1 MRGSRLRKIKQS
13 FLAVGL
19 ALPLA
24 FPTTT
29 HAQTPAG
36 GEPIRVGIV
45 SFLTGPAAVPFGVPG
60 RNSAELMIDAINN
73 GTLPAPYNKGVGF
86 GGTRLEARYVDEAGS
101 VANQVTEYRNLVQR
115 DGVKAVVGYVSSGN
129 CLAVAP
135 VAEEMKTITVL
146 YDCGTPRIFEE
157 RDYTYVFR
165 VTPTATMDS
174 VGAARYAID
183 KKGQLSSFS
192 GLNQNYA
199 WGQDS
204 WRDFVLAM
212 KSLSPK
218 ATIDRELFPKFLAG
232 EYGAEIT
239 SLLTSQ
245 AELIH
250 TSFYGGDLESFVA
263 QSGGRGLMQRKTMI
277 MSCGESA
284 MFRLGNRMPDGT
296 IIGGRGPHGVLA
308 RDSELNKWFQKAY
321 QERYGGP
328 PTYPSYHMA
337 QSILGLKSAWDKA
350 AAAKNG
356 QPTPEEISAAF
367 AGQEFEGVSTRI
379 SMARAKGHQGIS
391 ETAYGTFRYNK
402 EANRPEV
409 VDVVRYPAECV
420 NAPDGMTSQAWL
432 EGGMQG
438 AKCQ

>member
-1 MRGSRLRKIKQS
+1 MGLNKFTGGSLS
-13 FLAVGL
+13 VLGVGAAL
-19 ALPLA
+19 ALMLSA
-24 FPTTT
+24 SAN
-29 HAQTPAG
+29 AQTAASGDPV
-36 GEPIRVGIV
+36 RVGIV

-60 RNSAELMIDAINN
+60 RNAAELIIDAINE
-73 GTLPAPYNKGVGF
+73 GTLPAPYNEAGL
-86 GGTRLEARYVDEAGS
+86 GGAPIEARYIDEAGS
-101 VANQVTEYRNLVQR
+101 TANQVTEYRNLVQR
-115 DGVKAVVGYVSSGN
+115 DGVNAVVGYVSSGN

-157 RDYTYVFR
+157 RDYNYVFR

-174 VGAARYAID
+174 VGAARYVID
-183 KKGQLSSFS
+183 KGDVPSFS

-212 KSLSPK
+212 KTLAPE

-250 TSFYGGDLESFVA
+250 SSFYGGDLESFVA
-263 QSGGRGLMQRKTMI
+263 QATGRGLFQRKTTI

-296 IIGGRGPHGVLA
+296 VIGGRGPHGVLA
-308 RDSELNKWFQKAY
+308 RESELNTWFQKAY
-321 QERYGGP
+321 TERFGSP

-337 QSILGLKSAWDKA
+337 QSLLGLKAAWDKA
-350 AAAKNG
+350 AAAKGG
-356 QPTPEEISAAF
+356 QPDAEEVAEAF
-367 AGQEFEGVSTRI
+367 RGLEFDGPSTRI
-379 SMARAKGHQGIS
+379 SMARANGHQGIS
-391 ETAYGTFRYNK
+391 ETAYGTFRFNK
-402 EANRPEV
+402 ETNQPEV
-409 VDVVRYPAECV
+409 VDIVRYPAECV
-420 NAPDGMTSQAWL
+420 NPPDGVTSQEWL

-438 AKCQ
+438 AKCD

>member
-1 MRGSRLRKIKQS
+1 MGLRFGIGRLSAIG
-13 FLAVGL
+13 AGA
-19 ALPLA
+19 ALSVALTA
-24 FPTTT
+24 SAY
-29 HAQTPAG
+29 AQ
-36 GEPIRVGIV
+36 EPVKLGIV

-60 RNSAELMIDAINN
+60 RNAAELIIDAINK
-73 GTLPAPYNKGVGF
+73 GSLPAPYNSKGL
-86 GGTRLEARYVDEAGS
+86 GGASIEARYVDEAGS
-101 VANQVTEYRNLVQR
+101 TANQVTEYRNLVQR
-115 DGVKAVVGYVSSGN
+115 DGVDAVVGYVSSGN

-157 RDYTYVFR
+157 DPNHKYVFR

-174 VGAARYAID
+174 VGAARYVVD
-183 KKGQLSSFS
+183 KKGDIKSFS

-212 KSLSPK
+212 KALAPN
-218 ATIDRELFPKFLAG
+218 ATVDRELFPKFLAG

-239 SLLTSQ
+239 SLLTSE
-245 AELIH
+245 AELVH
-250 TSFYGGDLESFVA
+250 SSFYGGDLESFVA
-263 QSGGRGLMQRKTMI
+263 QATGRGLSQRKTMI
-277 MSCGESA
+277 FSCGESA

-308 RDSELNKWFQKAY
+308 RESELNTWFQKEYAA
-321 QERYGGP
+321 RFGTP

-337 QSILGLKSAWDKA
+337 QSILGLKAAWDKA

-356 QPTPEEISAAF
+356 ARPSTDEIIAAF
-367 AGQEFEGVSTRI
+367 EGLEFDGPSTRI
-379 SMARAKGHQGIS
+379 SMARANGHQGIS
-391 ETAYGTFRYNK
+391 ETAYGVFKFNK

-409 VDVVRYPAECV
+409 VDIVRYPAECV
-420 NAPDGMTSQAWL
+420 NPPDGVTSQEWL
-432 EGGMQG
+432 EGGMKG
-438 AKCQ
+438 AKCD

>member
-1 MRGSRLRKIKQS
+1 MGHRFGIGRLS
-13 FLAVGL
+13 MLGAGA
-19 ALPLA
+19 ALSVMLSASA
-24 FPTTT
+24 F
-29 HAQTPAG
+29 AQAN
-36 GEPIRVGIV
+36 EPVKLGIV

-60 RNSAELMIDAINN
+60 RNAAELIIDAINE
-73 GTLPAPYNKGVGF
+73 GSLPAPYNSKGL
-86 GGTRLEARYVDEAGS
+86 GGASIEARYIDEAGS
-101 VANQVTEYRNLVQR
+101 TANQVTEYRNLVQR
-115 DGVKAVVGYVSSGN
+115 DGVNAVVGYVSSGN

-174 VGAARYAID
+174 VGAARYALD
-183 KKGQLSSFS
+183 KKGDIANFS

-212 KSLSPK
+212 KTLAPK

-245 AELIH
+245 AELVH
-250 TSFYGGDLESFVA
+250 SSFYGGDLESFVA
-263 QSGGRGLMQRKTMI
+263 QSTGRGLSQRKTMI
-277 MSCGESA
+277 FSCGESA

-296 IIGGRGPHGVLA
+296 IIGARGPHGVLA
-308 RDSELNKWFQKAY
+308 RESELNTWFQKAY
-321 QERYGGP
+321 TERFGSP

-337 QSILGLKSAWDKA
+337 QSILGLKAAWDKA

-356 QPTPEEISAAF
+356 ERPSPEDVAKA
-367 AGQEFEGVSTRI
+367 FEGLEFDGPSTRI
-379 SMARAKGHQGIS
+379 TMARANGHQGIS
-391 ETAYGTFRYNK
+391 ETAYGTYRYNK
-402 EANRPEV
+402 EADRPEV
-409 VDVVRYPAECV
+409 VDIVRYPADCV
-420 NAPDGMTSQAWL
+420 NPPDGITSQEWL
-432 EGGMQG
+432 EGGMKG
-438 AKCQ
+438 AKCE